1 MSLGVRFLGEVLSP
15 SKREELGW
23 RLDPQIGF
31 SYFRFKVFKYWSLL
45 VEIWLGMARVG
56 YDGVNDITYFGRN
69 YQRVVKCMVVFECAL
84 QGA

>member
-1 MSLGVRFLGEVLSP
+1 MDVTWRQILGRSLVLQKARSW
-15 SKREELGW
+15 GW
-23 RLDPQIGF
+23 SLDPQIGF
-31 SYFRFKVFKYWSLL
+31 SY
-45 VEIWLGMARVG
+45 WLGMARVG